1 MAKNKKKKKAFDG
14 FPAEQLHKLWGA
26 RKWGGVQKLLT
37 QHRGN
42 PQTARYL
49 GYRPFAIYNQLS
61 EAIFVDGHFGQAPD
75 LARELAQVAHGPA
88 LAVLRDCSAI
98 ALDCLSALDPG
109 FAPSSLETDPASL
122 PGPWAEMRRR
132 QASLTPEGM
141 ASPSP
146 ERRKAVDKLDQS
158 FRKLPLAKSPSP
170 YATFMA
176 RINTLAALGSEAER
190 PIFSAL
196 GTLGRMIKD
205 INGGQ
210 RIRAQYR
217 GLSEIPSDVDLA
229 GVARLAQ
236 HPAVATVLRFFLD
249 RCVAQFGK
257 AWLDDFKVVFLSHS
271 TRPSDKEIAGIVKR
285 IMQEYP
291 DFDDFYACC
300 RKAGQWKGWSDAER
314 LILVCLEISDLLQAC
329 EEAIEDSNSGDIFST
344 QAADIWLNS
353 VGPERLAQSLADMA
367 RYSALCRPGLPPW
380 TARAAQVFSLF
391 AANAPL
397 SYPLD
402 EWKPDLGQLSHAC
415 LASQWLFAGA
425 GPIRENI
432 EENMAKKGRK
442 FSFSLAER
450 KTMAKNVL
458 LFYEKSDPDARDG
471 KLNGRLM
478 RLRELS
484 VPDDFGRLLEEV
496 VLLALS
502 LCPLPRNSLHKNS
515 YFWEYCLANKTF
527 FTKNLPPDG
536 IPALVMGLVDGDKY
550 IGGDQS
556 APLLDLL
563 GKAEEEEEEF
573 FGDPWRRIQ
582 NLMNRKIPET
592 AVTAGNIL
600 YMMMALSDPDPAIIA
615 QLVKIGFPYLEKEG
629 LWEPLI
635 DFMSYSHS
643 GARLKKIARLF
654 KKSLQSLQKGNHF
667 FFMGSIGSAIA
678 YLNRHI

>member
-14 FPAEQLHKLWGA
+14 FQAEQLHKLWGA
-26 RKWGGVQKLLT
+26 RKWGGVLKLLA
-37 QHRGN
+37 QYRGN

-61 EAIFVDGHFGQAPD
+61 EALFVDGHFGQAPD

-109 FAPSSLETDPASL
+109 FAPSTLETDPASL

-132 QASLTPEGM
+132 QASLTADGM

-176 RINTLAALGSEAER
+176 RINSLAALGSEAER
-190 PIFSAL
+190 TVFSAL

-217 GLSEIPSDVDLA
+217 SLYKIPSDVDLA
-229 GVARLAQ
+229 GVARSAQ

-249 RCVAQFGK
+249 RCVAQFGQ

-271 TRPSDKEIAGIVKR
+271 TRPSDKEIVGILKW
-285 IMQEYP
+285 IMREYP
-291 DFDDFYACC
+291 DLGDFYDCC
-300 RKAGQWKGWSDAER
+300 RKAGQWKGWSEAER
-314 LILVCLEISDLLQAC
+314 LILASLEISDLLQGC
-329 EEAIEDSNSGDIFST
+329 KEALEYSNTGDIFMT
-344 QAADIWLNS
+344 HEADNWMKV
-353 VGPERLAQSLADMA
+353 VGPERFAQSLADMA
-367 RYSALCRPGLPPW
+367 RYSAICRPGLPPW
-380 TARAAQVFSLF
+380 TARAAQVFSSF
-391 AANAPL
+391 AANSPL
-397 SYPLD
+397 SFPLD
-402 EWKPDLGQLSHAC
+402 KWKPDLGQLSHAC
-415 LASQWLFAGA
+415 LASLWLFAGA
-425 GPIRENI
+425 GPI
-432 EENMAKKGRK
+432 EEHMAKKGRK

-450 KTMAKNVL
+450 KTVAKNVL

-478 RLRELS
+478 RMRELS

-496 VLLALS
+496 VFLALS
-502 LCPLPRNSLHKNS
+502 LCSLPHNSLLKNS
-515 YFWEYCLANKTF
+515 YFWEYCLANKSF
-527 FTKNLPPDG
+527 FMRNLPPDG

-550 IGGDQS
+550 IAGGQ
-556 APLLDLL
+556 AGPLLDLL
-563 GKAEEEEEEF
+563 GKAEEEEEKEEEF
-573 FGDPWRRIQ
+573 FGNPWRRIQ
-582 NLMNRKIPET
+582 NLMSRKIPET

-600 YMMMALSDPDPAIIA
+600 YMMMALSDPDPAILA
-615 QLVKIGFPYLEKEG
+615 KLVKLGFPYLEKEE

-635 DFMSYSHS
+635 DLMSYSHR
-643 GARLKKIARLF
+643 GAKLKKIARLF
-654 KKSLQSLQKGNHF
+654 KKSLQSIQKGDHF
-667 FFMGSIGSAIA
+667 FFMGSIGGAIA